1 MKTINLGRYLGLEIT
16 AHPSAIVGLLLLWA
30 VLAALGIGLLD
41 LPIGAA
47 LAGGFIAALL
57 HYLSEFAHQG
67 GHAFAARRTGHP
79 MLGMRYWW
87 VLGSSILSAGRRR
100 TPGFSSFTAG
110 AWRCSVQPHCHHI
123 CSDCCHTPPS
133 CKHVLLDGCF
143 HFDRQLV
150 RLHARRVSYHLVLRM
165 EAHSS
170 AFGANANYPGNTI
183 TLQGV

>member
-87 VLGSSILSAGRRR
+87 VLGSSIYPPDEGELPDSVHLRRALGGAPFSLIVTIFALIAVTR
-100 TPGFSSFTAG
+100 LPAASTFYWMAVFILIDNLFVFTLGAFLPLGFTDGSTLLRI
-110 AWRCSVQPHCHHI
+110 WR
-123 CSDCCHTPPS
+123 
-133 CKHVLLDGCF
+133 K
-143 HFDRQLV
+143 R
-150 RLHARRVSYHLVLRM
+150 
-165 EAHSS
+165 
-170 AFGANANYPGNTI
+170 
-183 TLQGV
+183 